1 MLSPTSNISAIPS
14 NTAVDDAIFDL
25 EQQISLLDEAIAPLY
40 NKTKK
45 KLNKIENEISN
56 CNFLIDSGLGS
67 NSDQA
72 ALRTTKKQ
80 LRQSR
85 IKLWEELKVLPA
97 LEEQR
102 QEMDRQLFAL
112 RRRHGVL
119 DSWHEVHSFFLILI
133 LVLTVPSIRVLLV
146 IL

>member
-119 DSWHEVHSFFLILI
+119 DS
-133 LVLTVPSIRVLLV
+133 
-146 IL
+146 